1 MHGNNGGT
9 VTTLIRSLALLGL
22 VLVAAACAAPPPPAP
37 APTTADV
44 GLAAY
49 ERYWRVVDAAF
60 AAPGDQD
67 WSPRLAEVAT
77 GPALASVSVDV
88 ENYAGFPAHRIGT
101 VKRSPAVVSSDSN
114 RVDILD
120 CLDISGASLVADH
133 TGQPLDDTANRVP
146 RYRFS
151 ASVVSADGRWLV
163 ERTSPM
169 LDQPC

>member
-1 MHGNNGGT
+1 M
-9 VTTLIRSLALLGL
+9 VTTLTRTFA
-22 VLVAAACAAPPPPAP
+22 VLVPVLAVVAACAAPEP
-37 APTTADV
+37 APTPEPATAQADA

-49 ERYWRVVDAAF
+49 EQYWQVVDAAF
-60 AAPGDQD
+60 AAPGSQD

-88 ENYAGFPAHRIGT
+88 ANYAGFPAHRTGT
-101 VKRSPAVVSSDSN
+101 VKRAPSVVSSDVKH
-114 RVDILD
+114 VDILD
-120 CLDISGASLVADH
+120 CVDISGVSLVADK
-133 TGQPLDDTANRVP
+133 TGQPLDDTVNRVP

-151 ASVVSADGRWLV
+151 ASVVVTDGRWLV